1 MKLRTKSRLKGILI
15 PAIAAF
21 FLGAGVIAC
30 SSSSEE
36 GAPDA
41 AMAEDGAMSNSD
53 PLANDANAVEG
64 EEGNEAVNVD
74 GNGVPDNVANAE
86 GNEELSNLVNDGS
99 ANALSDENPASDPA
113 LTNNA
118 GEDPFANPAASD
130 ANDAALVAEG
140 SENTGLNN
148 GSDPFAPANGSDALA
163 TENTAAVDNPA
174 ADPAF
179 AGGEMGAE
187 AMPMEEAPMNP
198 AADPMASA
206 DPTAAD
212 PMAADPM
219 AADPMAGEVATETAP
234 TEGES
239 FPAASD
245 APVAEAPAAP
255 AAAGGYV
262 PENGSKMAYY
272 IQKGDSLGSI
282 AQKIFGD
289 KAKWKELAAANNL
302 QDPNKIYAGDALYY
316 TVSDSS
322 RGFADKYEA
331 APRQSVTVA
340 QGDTLSSISAKVYG
354 SQGSWRTLWK
364 ENPQVKNPD
373 LLSVG
378 QTLFYR
384 APSAQAF
391 FEAPTTTETE
401 QVAEY
406 QE

>member
-163 TENTAAVDNPA
+163 TENTVAVDNPA
-174 ADPAF
+174 ADPAL
-179 AGGEMGAE
+179 AGGDMGAE
-187 AMPMEEAPMNP
+187 AMPTEEAPVNP
-198 AADPMASA
+198 
-206 DPTAAD
+206 
-212 PMAADPM
+212 

-322 RGFADKYEA
+322 RGFADNYEA

>member
-113 LTNNA
+113 LSNNA

-174 ADPAF
+174 ADPAL
-179 AGGEMGAE
+179 AGGDMGAE

-198 AADPMASA
+198 
-206 DPTAAD
+206 
-212 PMAADPM
+212 

-289 KAKWKELAAANNL
+289 KSKWKELAAANNL

-373 LLSVG
+373 ILSVG

-391 FEAPTTTETE
+391 FEAPTTTATE